1 LELSQGFEKSQKG
14 SFSSRKIGTKM
25 DVSVSNIPLDA
36 EYYVIVGTTENK
48 KDLSKLPS
56 WTCIH
61 LLWTMHFL
69 CFGVMFVL
77 HQS

>member
-1 LELSQGFEKSQKG
+1 
-14 SFSSRKIGTKM
+14 M